1 MAQIPS
7 WCKSEGLHSK
17 QCSSHLLVYR
27 LCKSTEEI
35 KPAGNIKKPNLAYS
49 LVWNTS
55 KVFTMNITYSEVL
68 TLKLEALLNSNV
80 LYYLTQACFHP
91 FFKNAKLIANILSY
105 QKTTSG
111 SFNIYWIVSETL
123 TNFVM
128 IPLPKFIINNN
139 KKLFLYLSAAY
150 NFNQETKVYRSRNQ
164 FKQVPTQTQDAACLM
179 RHHLGFCIYEQVVF
193 HWHQ

>member
-1 MAQIPS
+1 MQLSWLSLARAQALQKHWRDKTS
-7 WCKSEGLHSK
+7 WKHK
-17 QCSSHLLVYR
+17 KAQPRLLISMEHQQGFYNEYYIQW
-27 LCKSTEEI
+27 ST
-35 KPAGNIKKPNLAYS
+35 N
-49 LVWNTS
+49 
-55 KVFTMNITYSEVL
+55 
-68 TLKLEALLNSNV
+68 LEALLNSNV

-150 NFNQETKVYRSRNQ
+150 NFNKETKEYRSGNQ

-193 HWHQ
+193 HWHQWMSDWALTGFYAVCA